1 MSNEI
6 VKRQTDISVFETI
19 TAIAPVMHKSRLFGV
34 SSPEQAAAIMIKS
47 HELGLGFS
55 AGFEFIHVI
64 QGKPTLS
71 PRGALALAHDS
82 GMIDEMEIIEER
94 DAQGKPFSCTV
105 KGRRGNFKY
114 ETSFTMDDA
123 KAAQLVKPDSGW
135 SKYPANM
142 LKWRAIGFW
151 LDVVCPD
158 TQGGMKRADEFGA
171 WVDDKGDIIE
181 AETVESSVSVDNLID
196 EFGAD
201 VVMTE
206 IVSLFDGNMPK
217 DDEIA
222 QLEAVLREKVIKNP
236 TYQAF
241 TDNQPETVEGVVYTQ
256 QDED

>member
-1 MSNEI
+1 MGNDI
-6 VKRQTDISVFETI
+6 VKRQADISVFETI
-19 TAIAPVMHKSRLFGV
+19 TAMAPVMHKSRLFGV

-71 PRGALALAHDS
+71 PRGALALAHAS
-82 GMIDEMEIIEER
+82 GIIDEMEIIEER
-94 DAQGKPFSCTV
+94 DAQGKPFSCAV

-123 KAAQLVKPDSGW
+123 RAAGLVKSDSGW

-181 AETVESSVSVDNLID
+181 AETVKGSVITVDDLI
-196 EFGAD
+196 EEYGAEK
-201 VVMTE
+201 VMTAITE
-206 IVSLFDGNMPK
+206 QLDGNMPETAGDIERVK
-217 DDEIA
+217 NA
-222 QLEAVLREKVIKNP
+222 LELAKN
-236 TYQAF
+236 
-241 TDNQPETVEGVVYTQ
+241 NQPETVDGVVYTQ
-256 QDED
+256 QDEN